1 MKIGKI
7 ELTKTPQ
14 TFELGKNIKINQN
27 GITPIFIHKK
37 IISIV
42 KNVEIC
48 SVIRKCIILQQL
60 MIPIKNKKKNLEA
73 TVEEMRNFAFAYI
86 EKYAPSKQQLKT
98 YLLKKYLKVKVPS
111 VNKSNISD
119 LINAVLEDLEK
130 TKFINDKFYSNSK
143 AKSLIQRGSSINK
156 IRSYLFSKG
165 VKDKYI
171 KTTLDE
177 IIANNEDQDFFSA
190 IKVCKKK
197 RIGPA
202 RDENNRPLFFKKD
215 IGILARSGFDFE
227 TSKRVMDLE
236 KNEYLK
242 IINLL

>member
-1 MKIGKI
+1 
-7 ELTKTPQ
+7 
-14 TFELGKNIKINQN
+14 
-27 GITPIFIHKK
+27 
-37 IISIV
+37 
-42 KNVEIC
+42 
-48 SVIRKCIILQQL
+48 

-98 YLLKKYLKVKVPS
+98 YLLKKYLKANIKS
-111 VNKSNISD
+111 VNKSNIND
-119 LINAVLEDLEK
+119 LINAVLEDLEQ

-143 AKSLIQRGSSINK
+143 AKSLIQRGNSINK

-165 VKDKYI
+165 IKDKYI
-171 KTTLDE
+171 KSTLDE
-177 IIANNEDQDFFSA
+177 IIANNDDQDFFSA
-190 IKVCKKK
+190 INVCKKK